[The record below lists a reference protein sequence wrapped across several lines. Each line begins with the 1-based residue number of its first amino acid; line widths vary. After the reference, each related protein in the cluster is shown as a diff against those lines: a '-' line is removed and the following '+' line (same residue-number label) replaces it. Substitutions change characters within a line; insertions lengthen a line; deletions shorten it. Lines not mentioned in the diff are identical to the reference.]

1 MEGPRGPLRRPARIR
16 SRGRACGKQ
25 NPRARQPE
33 MARARERWRP
43 RSGTIFARAPLPRS
57 RSRHP
62 RGARQSR
69 RQIRAV
75 LRRTQRAE
83 GHFQK
88 SEESHRRRPRARRRP
103 ARPDSGRRRY
113 FGPQRSP
120 RQHHTGENRKS
131 HDHRWRPFQRKNKSK
146 TRFRGWPLV
155 RDPRRSSAGKIR
167 REKIRGRRRRRLQ
180 AIAASRRSGPMNRK
194 ILRGAAILAAFAAV
208 APRTPRAQ
216 NPGTIFIQNAT
227 VLTVSH
233 GNIEHGSILI
243 RDGKIAAVG
252 ADLKAPEGAAIIDAT
267 GQYVM
272 PGIIDCHSHIA
283 VDGSVNEAGPA
294 VSSMANIA
302 DVLNPDDIDIYR
314 DLAGG
319 VTTANILHGS
329 ANPIG
334 GQTVVI
340 KLRWGKP
347 ASELPFQGALPG
359 IKFALGENPKHSN
372 FPTPPGVTPR
382 YPGTRL
388 GVEEVIRQAFIEAR
402 EYKKQW
408 DDYNQRKAAG
418 EQNLIPPR
426 RNVQLDPLVEV
437 MEGKRYVHAHCYR
450 ADEILMLIRVAN
462 EFGFKVRTFQH
473 VLEGY
478 KIADEIAAS
487 GAGGS
492 TFSDWWAYKMEASDA
507 IPYNAALM
515 AERGVIVSV
524 NSDDAQEARQLNQEA
539 AKTMKYGGLSANDAL
554 KLITLNPAIQL
565 GIDARAGSID
575 VGKDAD
581 LAIYNHDPLSVY
593 AVVQK
598 TLIDGQVYFDRDRD
612 LAQRSKLAAEKQSLL
627 DKEKKAAEEKKAD
640 DKKSEENSEKKPS
653 QKKKPSQ
660 DASGTA
666 IDNDS

>member
-1 MEGPRGPLRRPARIR
+1 MK
-16 SRGRACGKQ
+16 RA
-25 NPRARQPE
+25 
-33 MARARERWRP
+33 
-43 RSGTIFARAPLPRS
+43 TICAAMLLFAACAPL
-57 RSRHP
+57 
-62 RGARQSR
+62 
-69 RQIRAV
+69 V
-75 LRRTQRAE
+75 T
-83 GHFQK
+83 
-88 SEESHRRRPRARRRP
+88 
-103 ARPDSGRRRY
+103 
-113 FGPQRSP
+113 
-120 RQHHTGENRKS
+120 
-131 HDHRWRPFQRKNKSK
+131 
-146 TRFRGWPLV
+146 
-155 RDPRRSSAGKIR
+155 
-167 REKIRGRRRRRLQ
+167 
-180 AIAASRRSGPMNRK
+180 
-194 ILRGAAILAAFAAV
+194 
-208 APRTPRAQ
+208 RAQ

-227 VLTVSH
+227 VLTVTH

-372 FPTPPGVTPR
+372 FPMPPGVTPR

-408 DDYNQRKAAG
+408 DDYNKRKASG

-492 TFSDWWAYKMEASDA
+492 TFSDWWAYKMEAFDA

-515 AERGVIVSV
+515 TERGVIVSV

-539 AKTMKYGGLSANDAL
+539 AKSMKNGGLSANDAL

-581 LAIYNHDPLSVY
+581 LAIYNRDPLSVY

-598 TLIDGQVYFDRDRD
+598 TLIDGQVYFDRQRD
-612 LAQRSKLAAEKQSLL
+612 IAERATLAAEKQTLL
-627 DKEKKAAEEKKAD
+627 DKEKKAAEAKKAEEKS
-640 DKKSEENSEKKPS
+640 DKKPETKPDK
-653 QKKKPSQ
+653 KKKPPQ
-660 DASGTA
+660 DDGSAVESGVA
-666 IDNDS
+666 GGLR

>member
-1 MEGPRGPLRRPARIR
+1 M
-16 SRGRACGKQ
+16 
-25 NPRARQPE
+25 NP
-33 MARARERWRP
+33 
-43 RSGTIFARAPLPRS
+43 
-57 RSRHP
+57 
-62 RGARQSR
+62 
-69 RQIRAV
+69 
-75 LRRTQRAE
+75 
-83 GHFQK
+83 
-88 SEESHRRRPRARRRP
+88 
-103 ARPDSGRRRY
+103 
-113 FGPQRSP
+113 
-120 RQHHTGENRKS
+120 
-131 HDHRWRPFQRKNKSK
+131 
-146 TRFRGWPLV
+146 
-155 RDPRRSSAGKIR
+155 
-167 REKIRGRRRRRLQ
+167 
-180 AIAASRRSGPMNRK
+180 K
-194 ILRGAAILAAFAAV
+194 ILCAAAILVAFAPV
-208 APRTPRAQ
+208 ASRAQ
-216 NPGTIFIQNAT
+216 NPSTILIQNAT
-227 VLTVSH
+227 ILTVTH

-252 ADLKAPEGAAIIDAT
+252 ADLKAPEGATVIDAT
-267 GQYVM
+267 GQFVM

-319 VTTANILHGS
+319 VTAANILHGS

-347 ASELPFQGALPG
+347 ASELPFEGALPG

-408 DDYNQRKAAG
+408 DDYNRRKSTG

-426 RNVQLDPLVEV
+426 RDVRLDPLVEV
-437 MEGKRYVHAHCYR
+437 MDGKRYVHAHCYR

-478 KIADEIAAS
+478 KIADEIAAA

-492 TFSDWWAYKMEASDA
+492 TFSDWWAYKMEAFDA

-515 AERGVIVSV
+515 TERGVIASV

-539 AKTMKYGGLSANDAL
+539 AKSMKFGGLSANDAL

-598 TLIDGQVYFDRDRD
+598 TLIDGQVYFDRQRD
-612 LAQRSKLAAEKQSLL
+612 IAQRSTLASEKQSLL
-627 DKEKKAAEEKKAD
+627 DKEKKSAEEKKAEE
-640 DKKSEENSEKKPS
+640 KKAEENSEKQPEKKPS
-653 QKKKPSQ
+653 QKKKPPQ
-660 DASGTA
+660 AGNGNGNTGIVTGVA
-666 IDNDS
+666 GGAR